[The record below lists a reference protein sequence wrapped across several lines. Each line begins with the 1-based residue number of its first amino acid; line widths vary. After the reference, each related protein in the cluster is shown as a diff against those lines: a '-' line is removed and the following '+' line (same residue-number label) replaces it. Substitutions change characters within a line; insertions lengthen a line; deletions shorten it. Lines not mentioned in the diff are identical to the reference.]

1 MLKEFLKK
9 FNRSVHAFYCKAG
22 LDGGAES
29 NYDRARHKRKTEGN
43 TGWIQV
49 FY

>member
-1 MLKEFLKK
+1 MLKEFLKNLTVLYMLSIAK
-9 FNRSVHAFYCKAG
+9 QDLTA
-22 LDGGAES
+22 
-29 NYDRARHKRKTEGN
+29 HKRKTEGN